1 MRIHVTLFF
10 KKGKANHL
18 TQYLL
23 HDIIKSIKKHR
34 KEVRLMYRNVIDI
47 RKEVPND
54 VLKVLVAKADKAFNN
69 RAGRVK
75 NVSTS
80 PYRFIYE
87 GGEKEYGCLEVGMLN
102 LKKESNFL
110 PFVSAWQWID
120 DDPDECCDLL
130 KLFTK
135 KG

>member
-1 MRIHVTLFF
+1 M
-10 KKGKANHL
+10 
-18 TQYLL
+18 Y
-23 HDIIKSIKKHR
+23 KS
-34 KEVRLMYRNVIDI
+34 VIDI
-47 RKEVPND
+47 RREVPND
-54 VLKVLVAKADKAFNN
+54 VLKLLVAKADKAFNN
-69 RAGRVK
+69 RAGRVR
-75 NVSTS
+75 NVSTF

-102 LKKESNFL
+102 LKRETDFL

-120 DDPDECCDLL
+120 DDPDECCDML

>member
-1 MRIHVTLFF
+1 M
-10 KKGKANHL
+10 
-18 TQYLL
+18 Y
-23 HDIIKSIKKHR
+23 KS
-34 KEVRLMYRNVIDI
+34 VIDI
-47 RKEVPND
+47 RREVPND
-54 VLKVLVAKADKAFNN
+54 VLKLLVAKADRAFNN

-80 PYRFIYE
+80 PYRFVYE

-102 LKKESNFL
+102 LKREANFL